1 MDRRYEG
8 NLINAS
14 ENKKRVRIIAV
25 AKRAAP
31 IIIFSVEG

>member
-8 NLINAS
+8 NLRNALQ
-14 ENKKRVRIIAV
+14 NKKMVRIIAV

-31 IIIFSVEG
+31 IIFSVEG